1 VTLSNT
7 AYVRRALGQ
16 LPAALDAYRQAIAIM
31 ERQRSAIALEEL
43 RASLTADWGAT
54 YAAAVEVLLQL
65 GRPAEAFDMAERGR
79 ARALLD
85 QLAGGRMDIRP
96 DYRQGTDAE
105 LLAQEESLRADLAR
119 VDRLLRQE
127 RAKPSAQRSVEQSRV
142 LADQLSRKQREYDDL
157 LARIKLSAP
166 GYAELLS
173 GSPLV
178 LADVQKLLPPDV
190 TLVSYYLTL
199 DRTLAFIVSGK
210 ELHVVELPMTPAQLR
225 EAVATSRQSLLAQ
238 GSMPP
243 SGLTE
248 LHDWLI
254 APIRKHLTTRV
265 VGIVPH
271 DVLHYLPFGALPMP
285 KPNLALPGQAGEQR
299 YLSDEFILFTLPSAS
314 TLSFVQD
321 RPPGDGAGE
330 SVTPLL
336 AAAYGRAEG
345 LPPLR
350 FAEQEGREIAG
361 MYGVEPLIGS
371 AATESSFREQVGRA
385 RLIHVAAHG
394 QLNAAN
400 PLFSRL
406 VLAPDQ
412 ANDGSLEV
420 HEVYGLDLRH
430 ADLVTLSACQ
440 TQLGVRSGG
449 DDLVGLSRAFIAG
462 AGVPTVVASLW
473 SVDDEATAA
482 LMRAFY
488 AGMRSGLGK
497 AEALQAAQTAVRTD
511 KTHPE
516 WAQPYYWAAFTLTG
530 NPGSVKAR
538 TTPGWQPWII
548 GIGVLL
554 VVLVL
559 GVVIGRRLRRRGSR

>member
-1 VTLSNT
+1 MPSCWP
-7 AYVRRALGQ
+7 RR
-16 LPAALDAYRQAIAIM
+16 R
-31 ERQRSAIALEEL
+31 
-43 RASLTADWGAT
+43 
-54 YAAAVEVLLQL
+54 
-65 GRPAEAFDMAERGR
+65 
-79 ARALLD
+79 
-85 QLAGGRMDIRP
+85 
-96 DYRQGTDAE
+96 
-105 LLAQEESLRADLAR
+105 SLRADLAR
-119 VDRLLRQE
+119 LDRQLRQE
-127 RAKPSAQRSVEQSRV
+127 RAKPSAQRSAEQSRT
-142 LADQLSRKQREYDDL
+142 LADQLGRKQREYDDL

-166 GYAELLS
+166 GYAELVS
-173 GSPLV
+173 GSPLA
-178 LADVQKLLPPDV
+178 LADVQKLLPPDT
-190 TLVSYYLTL
+190 TLVSYYLTP
-199 DRTLAFIVSGK
+199 DRALAFVVSEK
-210 ELHVVELPMTPAQLR
+210 ELHVVELPVTPAQLR
-225 EAVATSRQSLLAQ
+225 EAVAASRQSLLAQ
-238 GSMPP
+238 DAVPP
-243 SGLTE
+243 QKLTE
-248 LHDWLI
+248 LYGWLI
-254 APIRKHLTTRV
+254 APIRNHLTTRV

-271 DVLHYLPFGALPMP
+271 DVLHYLPFGALPSP
-285 KPNLALPGQAGEQR
+285 PGRGKGQR
-299 YLSDEFILFTLPSAS
+299 YLSDDFVLFTLPSAS
-314 TLSFVQD
+314 TLPFVQD
-321 RPPGDGAGE
+321 KTAGRDADA
-330 SVTPLL
+330 SVSPIL
-336 AAAYGRAEG
+336 AAAFGRAEG

-361 MYGVEPLIGS
+361 LYGVEPLVGS
-371 AATESSFREQVGRA
+371 AATESAFREQAGRA

-420 HEVYGLDLRH
+420 HEVYGLDLRN

-511 KTHPE
+511 KAHPE

-530 NPGSVKAR
+530 DPGTVKAR
-538 TTPGWQPWII
+538 TTPIWQTWVI
-548 GIGVLL
+548 GIGVLAAML
-554 VVLVL
+554 AL
-559 GVVIGRRLRRRGSR
+559 GFVTWRWLRRRGT